1 MKDQNRRMLNTANE
15 MPMLGAQLRKYLEAG
30 PAEVR
35 WKRPESERTIE
46 QNDKM
51 WAMLDDIA
59 KQVVWYGKKLAD
71 YEWKDVFSAAI
82 KKQEAVPGID
92 GGFVILGARTSRM
105 SIRLMSDL
113 IELMYAFG
121 SDPEHPVHWTDPKVI
136 AQMQAMQKEAA

>member
-51 WAMLDDIA
+51 WAMLADIA

-121 SDPEHPVHWTDPKVI
+121 ADEDHRVFWTDPKVI